1 VTTLRLEVPAHQGAG
16 IRVSPGLEE
25 IRELAAAGRYGQAP
39 IAHTYVADCETPV
52 SALLKLRD
60 GGPTF
65 LFESVEEGQ
74 RLGRYSMIGMRP
86 QAIIRAE
93 GDALVM
99 RGADGAVRQL
109 DAGDPF
115 GAVEDVVQQVRMAPP
130 SEPVAFS
137 GGAVGYFGYDLV
149 RRVER
154 LPDVPED
161 DLGLPDL
168 YVMITGPVAVFDH
181 LRRTLTLL
189 VPCPL
194 DPEVDP
200 EPAYWQAVAT
210 LSELRARLDG
220 PVPAPSPREG
230 ELVLGPI
237 TSNMTRDTFERAVER
252 VREYVFAGD
261 AFQVV
266 PSQRFSAPI
275 SLEPL
280 AVYRG
285 LRTVNPSPYMFFI
298 ETEDTT
304 LVGSSPE
311 MLVKVEDGLV
321 EMHPIAGTRPR
332 GQTLAEDQRLA
343 RELLADAKERAE
355 HVMLV
360 DLGRND
366 LGRVCAAGTVR
377 VKDLMGV
384 QLYSHVM
391 HIESSVEG
399 RLAEGR
405 RATDALRAAFPAGTL
420 SGAPKV
426 RAMEIIDELEPTKRG
441 PYGGAVGYLSFAGDL
456 DTCITIRTIVCRD
469 GVAHVQAGAG
479 IVADSVPATEFAET
493 QNKAAA
499 LFRAIEVAAQQDR
512 W

>member
-1 VTTLRLEVPAHQGAG
+1 
-16 IRVSPGLEE
+16 
-25 IRELAAAGRYGQAP
+25 
-39 IAHTYVADCETPV
+39 
-52 SALLKLRD
+52 
-60 GGPTF
+60 
-65 LFESVEEGQ
+65 
-74 RLGRYSMIGMRP
+74 
-86 QAIIRAE
+86 
-93 GDALVM
+93 
-99 RGADGAVRQL
+99 
-109 DAGDPF
+109 
-115 GAVEDVVQQVRMAPP
+115 
-130 SEPVAFS
+130 
-137 GGAVGYFGYDLV
+137 
-149 RRVER
+149 
-154 LPDVPED
+154 
-161 DLGLPDL
+161 
-168 YVMITGPVAVFDH
+168 
-181 LRRTLTLL
+181 
-189 VPCPL
+189 
-194 DPEVDP
+194 
-200 EPAYWQAVAT
+200 
-210 LSELRARLDG
+210 
-220 PVPAPSPREG
+220 
-230 ELVLGPI
+230 
-237 TSNMTRDTFERAVER
+237 
-252 VREYVFAGD
+252 
-261 AFQVV
+261 VV

-275 SLEPL
+275 SLDPL

-285 LRTVNPSPYMFFI
+285 LRTVNPSPYMFFL
-298 ETEDTT
+298 EADEAT

-311 MLVKVEDGLV
+311 MLVKVEGGMV

-366 LGRVCAAGTVR
+366 LGRVCEYGTVR

-399 RLAEGR
+399 RLAAGR

-479 IVADSVPATEFAET
+479 VVADSVPAREYAET
-493 QNKAAA
+493 QSKAAA